1 MCYSNASFFFSYSS
15 FSSGF
20 IKTGNSLLLVRHKVQ
35 RCCHMGRT
43 QRGWTNRVQ
52 ITLPHGTNNA
62 RSNILTSSFACQLPR
77 LAAAKPCQLSAF
89 AFFFFMNM
97 FLCFSYCVFIFY
109 FFGGWLS
116 AILNPT
122 GNYAAVSQAL
132 SLQENVLSYLDW
144 PPRAT
149 LP

>member
-89 AFFFFMNM
+89 AFFFFYEHVFVF
-97 FLCFSYCVFIFY
+97 FLVRVYIL
-109 FFGGWLS
+109 FFWWLAFRHFEPNGKLCCGQPS
-116 AILNPT
+116 VEPARKR
-122 GNYAAVSQAL
+122 V
-132 SLQENVLSYLDW
+132 E
-144 PPRAT
+144 